1 MPTTPAP
8 ETAAEDVRA
17 VVSVRAFLTMRPA
30 ECVASPAPDAQRGV
44 IIVARDTTGILQAG
58 FTAQWLGDAALQ
70 FLAEHGPDL
79 KPGRCVDLELH
90 HIKAQG
96 GDLRARVKSCQLAP
110 LAPSWIA
117 HQEKLAQTTPEKA
130 PA

>member
-1 MPTTPAP
+1 M
-8 ETAAEDVRA
+8 
-17 VVSVRAFLTMRPA
+17 VSVRAFLTMRPM
-30 ECVASPAPDAQRGV
+30 ECVASPAPGAQRGL
-44 IIVARDTTGILQAG
+44 IIAARDTTGVLSAG
-58 FTAQWLGDAALQ
+58 FSAQWLGDAAVQ
-70 FLAEHGPDL
+70 FLADHGPDL

-110 LAPSWIA
+110 LAPSWIS
-117 HQEKLAQTTPEKA
+117 HQEKLAQPTPEKA